1 MLCFVF
7 KNLNAPMIVSWEK
20 MVRVDFMA
28 SNWL

>member
-7 KNLNAPMIVSWEK
+7 KNLNAPMIVPWEK